1 MDPDA
6 AGGFLH
12 PGSNF
17 QEDTVKLS
25 RILGFWRRNQ
35 LALELIINN
44 LGSGQGAE

>member
-17 QEDTVKLS
+17 QEDTVYHH
-25 RILGFWRRNQ
+25 ILRS
-35 LALELIINN
+35 N
-44 LGSGQGAE
+44 LYRMGLG